1 MRSRDDVP
9 LLSGS
14 GDGSAN
20 NKIIYTVIARGNI
33 VLIEARQND
42 KQAAAG
48 NYATVAA
55 KLLQKF
61 PTIDAKNTYNCNDN
75 LNFHLLCSKGV
86 FYLCLADKSVKL
98 RIAYSF
104 LGEVEK
110 EFLNKHG
117 DQWRKANAYSLT
129 SFRKPLQRLMT
140 KWNDPN
146 LDKMTRLQNQV
157 EDVKGVMQNNISKVL
172 ERGENLEVLV
182 DRTQVLAQSAEQF
195 HKRAKKVKWNM
206 WCQNVKMWLMLF
218 FVVAIIITFIV
229 IYACSGGACAS
240 DNNGSGNDNVIV
252 APSPSP

>member
-1 MRSRDDVP
+1 MKGSDNQP
-9 LLSGS
+9 LLAPDFGGS
-14 GDGSAN
+14 SNAT
-20 NKIIYTVIARGNI
+20 KIIYTVIARGNV
-33 VLIEARQND
+33 VLTEARHSE
-42 KQAAAG
+42 KEAAAG

-55 KLLQKF
+55 KLLRKF

-104 LGEVEK
+104 LGDVEK
-110 EFLNKHG
+110 DFLSQHG
-117 DQWRKANAYSLT
+117 DQWQKANAYSLT
-129 SFRKPLQRLMT
+129 SFRKRLQQLMK

-146 LDKMTRLQNQV
+146 LDKLSRLQNQV

-206 WCQNVKMWLMLF
+206 WCQNMKMWFLLF
-218 FVVAIIITFIV
+218 LVVGIIIGAIA
-229 IYACSGGACAS
+229 IYVCSGGGCGSS
-240 DNNGSGNDNVIV
+240 DNGGGSA

>member
-1 MRSRDDVP
+1 MDSRDDVP
-9 LLSGS
+9 LLGGVSG
-14 GDGSAN
+14 GVE
-20 NKIIYTVIARGNI
+20 KIIYTVVARGNI
-33 VLIEARQND
+33 VLTEARQNE

-75 LNFHLLCSKGV
+75 LNFHLLCSGGV

-110 EFLNKHG
+110 AFLQNFG
-117 DQWRKANAYSLT
+117 EQWKKANAYSLT
-129 SFRKPLQRLMT
+129 SFRKPLQLLMT

-146 LDKMTRLQNQV
+146 LDKLSRLQNQV

-182 DRTQVLAQSAEQF
+182 DRTHELAQSAEQF

-218 FVVAIIITFIV
+218 FVLAIIITAIV

-240 DNNGSGNDNVIV
+240 NDSGSAPNVQAAP
-252 APSPSP
+252 APSPN